1 MHPVS
6 RVNYSSIGMLKAHSQ
21 AKDKMK
27 DNDNRSLSDF
37 QTLPSIGYVLLSAN
51 SKFLVIKNT

>member
-21 AKDKMK
+21 DKDKMK